1 MTKKIIVFFLS
12 SFIFLAIASQVK
24 AMPIGTLLYRSS
36 SDGNIYG
43 GSTNDLVVTNG
54 KTIEHLYT
62 GHVGIYVG
70 REDGVDYVVEAL
82 PGGLLKVPA
91 KYFINSRYKEEF
103 LGAKIPKEASPE
115 QRLVAAD
122 LALAIAE
129 KNWRYDF
136 DFKKQK
142 GPGDSDFVCVGLTE
156 KVYESANLTNP
167 YDLNNLVYDSDDYV
181 IDITPDGF
189 DNTSVVNNSGDCFS
203 QDKEFSKISPK
214 QDLIVPAPEIWGY
227 DAGLE
232 NNGERYFFLPYTQ
245 FLQDSLED
253 VVVDIE
259 LESDFI
265 DEDIR
270 GKTPK
275 LALIFKWSLINNPLS
290 SIKNF
295 GRTVASWFSVGS
307 SLALETDIPVMSTS
321 TNLVSDPVKTVKEKY
336 SFASVLKPSPVTKK
350 NVETKVKEMD
360 KTDKKESAKI
370 FSNIIS
376 AVLPR
381 MATNNVEKE
390 RENETFEPAANN
402 YTTVINNN
410 VVSSSL
416 VVLPPKILISRLYS
430 FGDDDAIEL
439 YNPGSESIDLS
450 QANFRLEKA
459 KTTNDPNI
467 IFRFNTP
474 SDLEFLNGSEIAAGG
489 YYLIV
494 SHKATSSFQDKA
506 DAIAKNTSFILGNSG
521 YTIYLGTD
529 AISSFDDKDIVDML
543 GYGPEAIYV
552 EGTGAAP
559 AIASETQFLARKAR
573 IDSLPLEMQDGGSGR
588 GMAYD
593 SQDNAE
599 DFLLIDLYQEEA
611 TSTDSV
617 ISTSTNDVGA
627 TSTDSVV
634 SSSTDDIISTSTDP
648 VVGTSTDDIIAT
660 STDSVASSSASTL
673 EAIVINRLHATG
685 DNDYVELYNPN
696 DVELDLAELSFR
708 LEKAKTASDP
718 AIMAVIGKPEDGV
731 FPGGTK
737 ITAGGKYLIVNDLA
751 SEELRSQAQAIIS
764 RPGFGFSSNGYTI
777 YLSIGP
783 VSSSTDEDIVDMVG
797 FGEATYYSGL
807 GPAPILDNDFALA
820 RHSFTGNNNL
830 DFVLEPELW
839 ASNFV
844 STDIGQKVSGIS
856 HLWHFDECVG
866 TSSADYISNEDMTP
880 MPNFIAAKWGCGYEH
895 YGQAENP
902 KTVFPTTDL
911 GNFSIV
917 TTIKQK
923 QWARFG
929 FNMSHAGNSGSYS
942 SIIFDENF
950 TELCGFP
957 GGCERIDDL
966 KWPGDNLWHQVALVV
981 NSPEDYLEIYL
992 DGQVVYHRDFQ
1003 AIFNKNFDAFR
1014 FYGGNGW
1021 TDVDETATFSR
1032 ALSATELEEI
1042 YLADKPFSPY
1052 MSREEQKP
1060 LELLAYFSFD
1070 ERQDT
1075 KALDSLG
1082 TDYFSLPSENLWI
1095 KDGYRNG
1102 AIFLDNSSAINVS
1115 ANINSRMIATE
1126 DISISFFY
1134 QNRNAPDQSRL
1145 GVRVDGESGNILG
1158 LYPMENR
1165 LSYDF
1170 SGVSYIYEPPGGV
1183 FPIDNNWHHMA
1194 YVYDSYKYQLNFYVD
1209 GQLKMQKLL
1218 PWFKPDTIRE
1228 VYISNG
1234 WNAPGIDELKI
1245 WRGVLNEE
1253 NIASEL

>member
-12 SFIFLAIASQVK
+12 SFIFLAIAFQVK

-54 KTIEHLYT
+54 KMIEHLYT

-91 KYFINSRYKEEF
+91 KYFINSRYKEKF

-115 QRLVAAD
+115 QRLAAAD

-142 GPGDSDFVCVGLTE
+142 GPGGSDFVCVGLTE
-156 KVYESANLTNP
+156 KVYESANLSNP
-167 YDLNNLVYDSDDYV
+167 YDLNNLVYDRDNYA

-189 DNTSVVNNSGDCFS
+189 DNTSIINNSGDCFS

-214 QDLIVPAPEIWGY
+214 QALIAPAPEIWGY

-232 NNGERYFFLPYTQ
+232 NDGERYFFLPYTQ

-290 SIKNF
+290 SIKSF
-295 GRTVASWFSVGS
+295 ARAIASWFSVGS

-321 TNLVSDPVKTVKEKY
+321 TKLVSDPVTAVKEKY
-336 SFASVLKPSPVTKK
+336 SFASALKPSPVTKK
-350 NVETKVKEMD
+350 NVETIVK
-360 KTDKKESAKI
+360 KTDKIEDKESVKI

-381 MATNNVEKE
+381 VVTKKNVKE
-390 RENETFEPAANN
+390 EIEPFKPVANN

-410 VVSSSL
+410 VASSSSPL
-416 VVLPPKILISRLYS
+416 VLPPKILISRLYS

-474 SDLEFLNGSEIAAGG
+474 SDLDFLNGSEIAAGG

-494 SHKATSSFQDKA
+494 SQKATSSFQDKA

-529 AISSFDDKDIVDML
+529 AISSFDDKNIVDML

-552 EGTGAAP
+552 EGTGAAS

-593 SQDNAE
+593 SQNNAE
-599 DFLLIDLYQEEA
+599 DFLLIDLYQEDA
-611 TSTDSV
+611 TNTDSM
-617 ISTSTNDVGA
+617 IS
-627 TSTDSVV
+627 
-634 SSSTDDIISTSTDP
+634 
-648 VVGTSTDDIIAT
+648 TSTDDIIAT
-660 STDSVASSSASTL
+660 STDSVVSSSTSTL

-696 DVELDLAELSFR
+696 NIDLDLAELSFR

-737 ITAGGKYLIVNDLA
+737 ISADGKYLIVNDLA
-751 SEELRSQAQAIIS
+751 SDELRSQAQAIIS
-764 RPGFGFSSNGYTI
+764 RPGVGFGSDGYTI
-777 YLSIGP
+777 YLSVGP
-783 VSSSTDEDIVDMVG
+783 VSSNTDEDIVDMVG

-807 GPAPILDNDFALA
+807 GPAPVLGNDFALA
-820 RHSFTGNNNL
+820 RHSFSGNNNQ

-839 ASNFV
+839 ANSFTA
-844 STDIGQKVSGIS
+844 TDIGQKVSGIS
-856 HLWHFDECVG
+856 HLWHFNECVG

-911 GNFSIV
+911 GTFSIV
-917 TTIKQK
+917 TTFRQR

-929 FNMSHAGNSGSYS
+929 FNMSHVGNSGSYS

-966 KWPGDNLWHQVALVV
+966 KWPGDNLWHQAALVV

-1003 AIFNKNFDAFR
+1003 AIFSKNFDAFR

-1060 LELLAYFSFD
+1060 FELLAYFSFD
-1070 ERQDT
+1070 ERQDA

-1082 TDYFSLPSENLWI
+1082 TDYFNLPSEGLWI
-1095 KDGYRNG
+1095 KDGYKNG

-1145 GVRVDGESGNILG
+1145 GVRLDGELGNILG

-1170 SGVSYIYEPPGGV
+1170 SGVSYIYEPPDGV

-1218 PWFKPDTIRE
+1218 PWFKPDIIKE

-1245 WRGVLNEE
+1245 WRGVLNEK